1 VEAADTALARALAA
15 IVREHHPTA
24 DAAVLATV
32 DAAIAEAMPTLL
44 EAEPIDSE
52 GSLSRAD
59 LYRIRAAK
67 LIARLL
73 PPGSLADRGRRR
85 RIRAAVREAV
95 GERLGGELSASVY
108 LDHGGH

>member
-1 VEAADTALARALAA
+1 MEEADAALARALAA

-24 DAAVLATV
+24 DAAALATV
-32 DAAIAEAMPTLL
+32 DAAIAAALPTLL
-44 EAEPIDSE
+44 AADPVDSE

-59 LYRIRAAK
+59 LYRIRSAK

-85 RIRAAVREAV
+85 RIRAAVRDAV
-95 GERLGGELSASVY
+95 GERLGGELPASVY
-108 LDHGGH
+108 LDLGRG